1 MKEEDE
7 TVFEYFQRNQ
17 IDFLENTKAILCARI
32 EMLEK
37 LCVHKLDAQYL
48 AILDEQLAL
57 MENYSSFLD
66 EFGFASMYLK
76 EAIESINKIQ
86 MP

>member
-32 EMLEK
+32 EALEK
-37 LCVHKLDAQYL
+37 LCVHKLGSQYL
-48 AILDEQLAL
+48 ALLEAQMAL
-57 MENYSSFLD
+57 IDDYKLFLD
-66 EFGFASMYLK
+66 EFNGAEMYLK
-76 EAIESINKIQ
+76 ELEESIKK
-86 MP
+86 

>member
-37 LCVHKLDAQYL
+37 LCAHKLEAQYL
-48 AILDEQLAL
+48 ALLDEQLAL

-66 EFGFASMYLK
+66 EFDFASMYLK
-76 EAIESINKIQ
+76 ELNESISK
-86 MP
+86 MFLP